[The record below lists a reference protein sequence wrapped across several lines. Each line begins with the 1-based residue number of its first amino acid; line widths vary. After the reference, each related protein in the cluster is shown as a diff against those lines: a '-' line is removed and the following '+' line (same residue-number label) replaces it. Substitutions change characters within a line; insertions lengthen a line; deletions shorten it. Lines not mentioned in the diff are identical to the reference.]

1 MITRIL
7 PLILGIS
14 MLGFGCD
21 SKPAETA
28 TLDSNTTTSGSSSTT
43 PSTPAETPAEPAK
56 TESTPADQSK
66 SVDKPPYA
74 DTDVSASDVVV
85 IETSMG
91 TMKAKFFLDKAP
103 NHAKNFVYLAKKGYY
118 DGTRFHRIIKGF
130 MIQGGDP
137 NTKPGGEKNG
147 PPGTGGPGYNVKN
160 EFNDTPHVGG
170 ILSMARSQDPDSAG
184 SQFFVVHKTAPHLDG
199 QYTAFGK
206 LISGMDVLEKIANVK
221 TQPGDAPVEPV
232 ILKSVKIVKG

>member
-1 MITRIL
+1 MITRLL
-7 PLILGIS
+7 PFILGIS
-14 MLGFGCD
+14 ILGFGCD

-28 TLDSNTTTSGSSSTT
+28 SLDSSTTTSGT
-43 PSTPAETPAEPAK
+43 STPAETPAETPTEPAK
-56 TESTPADQSK
+56 PEPAPADQTK
-66 SVDKPPYA
+66 ATDKPPYA
-74 DTDVSASDVVV
+74 DTVVLASDVVV

-103 NHAKNFVYLAKKGYY
+103 NHAKNFAYLAKKGFY
-118 DGTRFHRIIKGF
+118 DGTRFHRVIKGF

-160 EFNDTPHVGG
+160 EFNNTSHVGG

-206 LISGMDVLEKIANVK
+206 LISGMDVLEKIANVR

-232 ILKSVKIVKG
+232 ILKSIKIIKG